1 MVTDAI
7 RVQRLTK
14 RFDECL
20 AVDSVDFKVPQ
31 GEILGFLG
39 PNGAGKTTTQRML
52 TGVLRPTDGKAYVLG
67 HDVVRDPS
75 GAKQRM
81 GVVPEIANPYLELS
95 GWKNLMLMGEL
106 CDVPGNLRHERGR
119 DLLERF
125 DLWDRRNDRAKTY
138 SKGMRQRLMLAMA
151 LVHEPRVLF
160 LDEPT
165 AGLDVLSRR
174 LIHSTVRQLAGHGVT
189 TFYTTHNIEE
199 ANMLC
204 HRVAIIREGR
214 LAAVDT
220 PERLK
225 ATIAES
231 QRVQV
236 AFSARIVPGDLVA
249 LPGVT
254 HVESAGDKFDIYT
267 GAPGEL
273 CRHVVDFARER
284 GLEIVSLNTLGPSLE
299 DVFLRLTGEA
309 RKEGN

>member
-1 MVTDAI
+1 VTKAI
-7 RVQRLTK
+7 RVEGLTK

-20 AVDSVDFKVPQ
+20 AVDRIGFEVPH

-52 TGVLRPTDGKAYVLG
+52 TGILTPTEGEAFILG
-67 HDVVRDPS
+67 HDVARDPV
-75 GAKQRM
+75 GAKQHI
-81 GVVPEIANPYLELS
+81 GVVPEVANPYLELS

-106 CDVPGNLRHERGR
+106 CGVSRGLREERGKA
-119 DLLERF
+119 LLKRF
-125 DLWDRRNDRAKTY
+125 DLWNRRSSRAKTY

-151 LVHEPRVLF
+151 LIHEPRVLF

-174 LIHSTVRQLAGHGVT
+174 LIHSTVKQLAGDGVT

-199 ANMLC
+199 ANLLC

-225 ATIAES
+225 AAIAES

-236 AFSARIVPGDLVA
+236 AFSGQASPSELA
-249 LPGVT
+249 SLPAVT
-254 HVESAGDKFDIYT
+254 HVESAGDKLDLYT

-273 CRHVVDFARER
+273 CQHVVDFARDR

-299 DVFLRLTGEA
+299 DVFLRLTGNTRE
-309 RKEGN
+309 EGP